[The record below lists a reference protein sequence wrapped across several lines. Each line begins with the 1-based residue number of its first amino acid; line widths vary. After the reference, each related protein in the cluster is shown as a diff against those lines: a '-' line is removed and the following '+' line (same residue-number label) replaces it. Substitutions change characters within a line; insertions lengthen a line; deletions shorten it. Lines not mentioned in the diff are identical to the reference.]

1 VYRITTAPRPHSDDL
16 DERMSR
22 YLTSMA
28 IRTVCVLLVVVV
40 HSPVRWVFAVGA
52 VGLPYV
58 AVVMANARRS
68 GRGADPITTPSRG
81 AVGAA
86 PSEPTVGPDSAE

>member
-1 VYRITTAPRPHSDDL
+1 VHRITAAPRSHSDDL
-16 DERMSR
+16 DQRMSR

-40 HSPVRWVFAVGA
+40 HGPLRWVFAAGA
-52 VGLPYV
+52 VGLPYI

-68 GRGADPITTPSRG
+68 GHDSDPLRPPVRG
-81 AVGAA
+81 AVAAA
-86 PSEPTVGPDSAE
+86 PGDPSPQPDRGE